1 MEACNCSL
9 CKQPSKHEWDLVASK
24 EPVHMCNLHLST
36 QERFAGPQ
44 HPAACLS
51 DGRRDDS
58 AVLGKGFVL
67 RENLV
72 QILAPIIIM
81 WPWAGY
87 LTSQT

>member
-1 MEACNCSL
+1 M
-9 CKQPSKHEWDLVASK
+9 ASK

-81 WPWAGY
+81 
-87 LTSQT
+87 

>member
-1 MEACNCSL
+1 M
-9 CKQPSKHEWDLVASK
+9 ASK